1 MQAAAPR
8 RDGRQLVRDEQ
19 RENEINIRLANYD
32 FERQRDQLVQ
42 LDEAKSYEFLTDE
55 LPNLPEWVDIF
66 YADSF
71 EKRPV
76 RPMPK
81 VSAGVSV
88 NDMDLL
94 EVNFD
99 INDIDLYE
107 MMDILDSYR
116 QKRHYHRL
124 KDKTFVTLE
133 AQQLKA
139 VADFMEKNGITRK
152 NISDDNKVEMPLA
165 KAMYLDE
172 TGRSVESTASP

>member
-1 MQAAAPR
+1 MQQYAITQLRVELYLDYAGDGIAIKPEFCYGEAKFNPLVQAAAPR

-32 FERQRDQLVQ
+32 FECQRDQLVQ
-42 LDEAKSYEFLTDE
+42 FDEAKSYEFLTDE

-116 QKRHYHRL
+116 Q
-124 KDKTFVTLE
+124 
-133 AQQLKA
+133 
-139 VADFMEKNGITRK
+139 NGI
-152 NISDDNKVEMPLA
+152 IIV
-165 KAMYLDE
+165 
-172 TGRSVESTASP
+172 